1 MNSVERALWFVE
13 AHFDQEITLEEIA
26 AIAGVSRPHMVR
38 AFSAVTGRSV
48 MRYVRGRRLSVAAQ
62 ALASGAPDILA
73 LALDA
78 GYESHEAF
86 TRAFRDQFGVTPEQV
101 RAGRCLATLPGSI
114 LEPIR
119 MSDIQAIDL
128 APPRIEQRPAL
139 LIAGLSERY
148 NNGNAGMPDQWQ
160 RFAPWI
166 DNVPGQVGQS
176 TYGVCYNGDGK
187 GNIDYMAGVEVS
199 DFDDLPAELARLRV
213 ADQTWAIFTHADHIS
228 TIQRTWAAIFS
239 QWLPNSGRQ
248 HADAPELE
256 HYDDRFDPQ
265 TGNGGFGI
273 WIPLKV

>member
-1 MNSVERALWFVE
+1 MNPVEKALWYVE
-13 AHFDQEITLEEIA
+13 SHFGEEITLEEIA
-26 AIAGVSRPHMVR
+26 AIGGVSRPHIVR

-62 ALASGAPDILA
+62 LLVGGAPDILA
-73 LALDA
+73 VALDA

-86 TRAFRDQFGVTPEQV
+86 TRAFRDQFGTTPEQV
-101 RAGRCLATLPGSI
+101 RKGRCLDALN
-114 LEPIR
+114 LVEPIR
-119 MSDIQAIDL
+119 MADIQSITL
-128 APPRIEQRPAL
+128 TPPRIEQRPAL

-148 NNGNAGMPDQWQ
+148 SQDNAGMPAQWQ
-160 RFAPWI
+160 RFGPWLGH
-166 DNVPGQVGQS
+166 VPGQIGDVAW
-176 TYGVCYNGDGK
+176 GVCYNGDGK

-213 ADQTWAIFTHADHIS
+213 ADQTYAIFTHAEHIS

-256 HYDDRFDPQ
+256 RYDERFDPQ
-265 TGNGGFGI
+265 TGNGGFQI
-273 WIPLKV
+273 WIPLKA